1 MKNLILIMICPAL
14 CYNLLAQQK
23 TVKIHEISRYEQLF
37 QVFECGVSE
46 AKLDV
51 RTGMVVKGDMNSI
64 SLASLSYW
72 ADRMTP
78 QNEDENAIACRYL
91 KSKIKEVRIIAAL
104 SIMRKFNIGKTTLP
118 SGLSPLAAGY
128 DIESREFQKL
138 HVYLISKFPASQK

>member
-1 MKNLILIMICPAL
+1 MKNLILIMICPAF

-23 TVKIHEISRYEQLF
+23 TVKIHEVSRYEQLF

-51 RTGMVVKGDMNSI
+51 RTGMVVKGDVNSI

-78 QNEDENAIACRYL
+78 QNEDEDAIACRYL
-91 KSKIKEVRIIAAL
+91 KSKIKEVRIIAAM
-104 SIMRKFNIGKTTLP
+104 SIMRKFNIRKTTLP
-118 SGLSPLAAGY
+118 SGLSSLAAGY

-138 HVYLISKFPASQK
+138 HVYLISKFPK